1 MAPDSCKAGHGLHPN
16 SAQTELEYSVQE
28 NAVNV
33 KTFEPG
39 VISLPK
45 ANYEAL
51 INKFHLPLRTIET
64 DSVVGPF
71 LWWTVH
77 ETPDDDFLRR

>member
-1 MAPDSCKAGHGLHPN
+1 MCRAGHDLDPT
-16 SAQTELEYSVQE
+16 STQAELDCSVQE
-28 NAVNV
+28 NAKNG

-45 ANYEAL
+45 AKYEAL
-51 INKFHLPLRTIET
+51 ISKFHLPLRTIET

-77 ETPDDDFLRR
+77 ETPGDDFLRR